1 MKKQYILW
9 NSATGAF
16 AKRRGNKFVLHEGRQ
31 PPTWDNYPRQFPSS
45 AGWQFEEVCGTVV
58 DPKHVGPATYIRED
72 SQVARFTKI
81 IGAKIDD

>member
-31 PPTWDNYPRQFPSS
+31 PPTWDNYPRGFPSS
-45 AGWQFEEVCGTVV
+45 AGWRYEEVHEVII
-58 DPKHVGPATYIRED
+58 DPKHVGAPTYVQTD
-72 SQVARFTKI
+72 SQCARFTKI
-81 IGAKIDD
+81 TGE